1 MYNLKKNSP
10 IIDKYKNISDAI
22 NKITNSKI
30 KILFVVDRS
39 NKLLG
44 SISSGDLRRSIRKR
58 IDLNQSVQKIMF
70 KKPKYYKSN
79 SIDLSILK
87 NFICIPVVNKNKEI
101 IDFKFS
107 KDIIKNKK
115 NTIFLMAGGKGTRL
129 LPLTKKTPKPLLKI
143 KGVPIIE
150 KIILQ
155 FKNQGFKNFIIS
167 VNYFG
172 NKIKKYLGDG
182 KKLNVKINY
191 ISEKKY
197 LGTVGPLKNLKNL
210 SENFLVINGDTL
222 SNIDYWKLIKNHIKS
237 KKILTVAT
245 TSKFIKSEYGI
256 IKLKN
261 GNISK
266 FYEKPINQ
274 YIVSMGIYVMNKKI
288 LNEIPK
294 NKKFGIDSIIKKL
307 LKKKISINTYS
318 HKGTWIDIGNFS
330 EYQRAQN
337 YKI

>member
-1 MYNLKKNSP
+1 M
-10 IIDKYKNISDAI
+10 NISVV
-22 NKITNSKI
+22 
-30 KILFVVDRS
+30 IL
-39 NKLLG
+39 
-44 SISSGDLRRSIRKR
+44 
-58 IDLNQSVQKIMF
+58 
-70 KKPKYYKSN
+70 
-79 SIDLSILK
+79 
-87 NFICIPVVNKNKEI
+87 
-101 IDFKFS
+101 
-107 KDIIKNKK
+107 
-115 NTIFLMAGGKGTRL
+115 AGGKGERL
-129 LPLTKKTPKPLLKI
+129 RPFTYLIPKPLMPIKDKPILEILLENLKKKKFKNIILATNYKEQIIKSFIYENKQFGMKI
-143 KGVPIIE
+143 K
-150 KIILQ
+150 Q
-155 FKNQGFKNFIIS
+155 S
-167 VNYFG
+167 
-172 NKIKKYLGDG
+172 
-182 KKLNVKINY
+182 
-191 ISEKKY
+191 SEKKY

-245 TSKFIKSEYGI
+245 TSKFIKSQYGL

-288 LNEIPK
+288 LKEIPK

-318 HKGTWIDIGNFS
+318 HKGIWIDIGNFS